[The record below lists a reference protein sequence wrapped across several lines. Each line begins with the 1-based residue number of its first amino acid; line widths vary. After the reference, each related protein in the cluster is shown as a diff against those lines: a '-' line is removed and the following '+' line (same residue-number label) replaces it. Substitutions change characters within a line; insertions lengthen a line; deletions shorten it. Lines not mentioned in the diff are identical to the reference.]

1 MDAVTLASLE
11 RVQALRARL
20 AQREDSEHIQALVR
34 IVLAAAT
41 TALLFGMDEGNVAK
55 PDYLELG
62 RAAIVASLL
71 VSLGLFA
78 VIVARPEVSLGRRW
92 FAMVHDAVLLSA
104 ALFLGEAALASYAAI
119 YLVMAVANGF
129 RYGTPYLYASTA
141 MSLVGFT
148 LVYATSDYWQ
158 SQTTLSINIFV
169 MLAAVPL
176 YVGQLL
182 NSLHHA
188 KDQLRRQ
195 ASMDPLTQLLNR
207 AELERRVEAVFE
219 RKTRGHVFLFCDL
232 DHFKTVNDVAG
243 HAAGDKLLVDVGGII
258 RRSVRA
264 TDLCGRPG
272 GDEFCV
278 LLMNCE
284 LDRARAVAE
293 QIRGEVSGYRL
304 AWGQRYFSVGISI
317 GVAPAA
323 AVSDMASLFRLA
335 DAACYAAKNAGRN
348 QIHVVDPRIDEVD
361 TANVRLLFL
370 NEEDSGRGAATSARS
385 TQDRAPG

>member
-1 MDAVTLASLE
+1 MGVVTLVFLE
-11 RVQALRARL
+11 RFQALRVRL

-34 IVLAAAT
+34 IGLAVAT
-41 TALLFGMDEGNVAK
+41 TALLFGMDVTSVAK
-55 PDYLELG
+55 PDYLALG

-71 VSLGLFA
+71 VSLAIFA
-78 VIVARPEVSLGRRW
+78 AIVITPAVSLRRRW
-92 FAMVHDAVLLSA
+92 FAMIHDAVLLSA

-141 MSLVGFT
+141 MALGGFT
-148 LVYATSDYWQ
+148 LVFALSDYWRT
-158 SQTTLSINIFV
+158 QTTLSTNIFV

-188 KDQLRRQ
+188 KDQLREQ
-195 ASMDPLTQLLNR
+195 ASMDPLTGLLNR
-207 AELERRVEAVFE
+207 AELERRIEAILAQQP
-219 RKTRGHVFLFCDL
+219 RGHAFLFCDL
-232 DHFKTVNDVAG
+232 DHFKTVNDAAG
-243 HAAGDKLLVDVGGII
+243 HAAGDKLLADIAGII
-258 RRSVRA
+258 RRAVRT

-278 LLMNCE
+278 LLMNCN
-284 LDRARAVAE
+284 LDRARSVAE
-293 QIRGEVSGYRL
+293 QIRGDVSSYRL

-317 GVAPAA
+317 GVAPASS
-323 AVSDMASLFRLA
+323 VSDMASLFRLA

-348 QIHVVDPRIDEVD
+348 QIHVVDPRIDGAD
-361 TANVRLLFL
+361 TANVRRLFL
-370 NEEDSGRGAATSARS
+370 EDTEPSAREQS
-385 TQDRAPG
+385 SS